1 MSNAPNAVVRFLPIT
16 NKKWLISGTHAHRR
30 KREQAMNKYYKR
42 SDGFFA
48 FYVNTQNGEKK
59 FSLDETDILVESDL
73 DDFADK

>member
-1 MSNAPNAVVRFLPIT
+1 
-16 NKKWLISGTHAHRR
+16 
-30 KREQAMNKYYKR
+30 MNKYYKR